1 MQKTVARISDILD
14 DAERAGRLN
23 LRGKEI
29 AAAMPGISRDALRR
43 ALHRQQ
49 ARGRIVRVSR
59 GADHWVIVPL
69 QFAANGAPPIETW
82 LDRYLAK
89 SLGTPYYVAL
99 LSAAEVYG
107 ASPQAVMTTQIMVPK
122 PRRPVTVGRHRLIFS
137 TRANIARMP
146 ARWHESA
153 YGRFRVSS
161 PELTLLE
168 LTQRAAQVGGLA
180 RVIEILKTMSPL
192 CKPGELTAALE
203 AAGEIP
209 AAQRL
214 GALFAA
220 TGQKKLV
227 GAVARWLEKQPS
239 RQIDLDPYA
248 DGPTHLDATFKVR
261 VPDELRRADA

>member
-1 MQKTVARISDILD
+1 MQNTATRISDVID

-23 LRGKEI
+23 LQGKEI

-49 ARGRIVRVSR
+49 ARGRIVRLSR

-69 QFAANGAPPIETW
+69 QFAASGAPPIETW
-82 LDRYLAK
+82 LDHYLTK
-89 SLGTPYYVAL
+89 SLGTQYYVAL

-122 PRRPVTVGRHRLIFS
+122 PRRPVTVGRHQLVFS

-146 ARWHESA
+146 TRWHESA

-168 LTQRAAQVGGLA
+168 LTQRADQVGGWA
-180 RVIEILKTMSPL
+180 RVVEILETMGSL

-203 AAGEIP
+203 ATSEVP

-220 TGQKKLV
+220 TGQKKLAGV
-227 GAVARWLEKQPS
+227 TARWLEKRPS
-239 RQIDLDPYA
+239 RQVDLDPHA
-248 DGPTHLDATFKVR
+248 DGPTHLDAIFKVR
-261 VPDELRRADA
+261 MPDELRRADA

>member
-209 AAQRL
+209 AVQRL

>member
-1 MQKTVARISDILD
+1 MHTTFTRISDVLD

-23 LRGKEI
+23 LQGKEI
-29 AAAMPGISRDALRR
+29 AAAMPGISQGALRR

-49 ARGRIVRVSR
+49 MRGRLLRLSR

-69 QFAANGAPPIETW
+69 QFAVSGAPPIEAW

-89 SLGTPYYVAL
+89 SLDTPYYVAL
-99 LSAAEVYG
+99 LSAAEIYG
-107 ASPQAVMTTQIMVPK
+107 ASPQAVMTTQIMVLK
-122 PRRPVTVGRHRLIFS
+122 PRRPVTVGRHQLVFS
-137 TRANIARMP
+137 TRANVARMP
-146 ARWHESA
+146 TRWHESA

-168 LTQRAAQVGGLA
+168 LTQRADQVGGIA
-180 RVIEILKTMSPL
+180 RVVEILKTMSPL

-220 TGQKKLV
+220 SGQKKLAD
-227 GAVARWLEKQPS
+227 AVARWLEKRPS
-239 RQIDLDPYA
+239 RQIDLDSHA
-248 DGPTHLDATFKVR
+248 DAPTHLDPIFKVR
-261 VPDELRRADA
+261 MPDELRRADT